1 VPVPV
6 AAAVIACVR
15 VPHAEVQPAAVTAAP
30 RAQFALA
37 GHAPSAGWQTYVP
50 GAQVPVPVAAA
61 VIDCVRVPH
70 AEVQPAAVTAAPRV
84 QSASHVGVSLEE
96 AKTKEEGR
104 QEKQKVKK
112 VGATSNTFEGRQGNG
127 VVLPVAS
134 RTRSYPTSSVPGFA
148 GKRYRASIG
157 SVETNGGTT
166 RNVCCCKTRGGG
178 TAIVFGQRQH
188 GSDVHGPAER
198 RERKN
203 KKKVGSMSNRIVGR
217 TIKDSSYAPLAPQ
230 MAWTVTDASF
240 DALQAI
246 TLDGT
251 LAEPLFP
258 WVPSTMPP
266 LVSISRDTFQTMPRF
281 PATVVE
287 TVIEYVLPGA

>member
-1 VPVPV
+1 VAVTAAPRVQFALAGHAPSAGWQSCVPGVQVPVPV

-15 VPHAEVQPAAVTAAP
+15 VPHAEVQFV
-30 RAQFALA
+30 
-37 GHAPSAGWQTYVP
+37 
-50 GAQVPVPVAAA
+50 
-61 VIDCVRVPH
+61 
-70 AEVQPAAVTAAPRV
+70 AVTAAPRV

-134 RTRSYPTSSVPGFA
+134 RTRSDPTSGPGFA

-166 RNVCCCKTRGGG
+166 RNVCCCKSGG

-198 RERKN
+198 REREKI
-203 KKKVGSMSNRIVGR
+203 KKK
-217 TIKDSSYAPLAPQ
+217 
-230 MAWTVTDASF
+230 
-240 DALQAI
+240 
-246 TLDGT
+246 
-251 LAEPLFP
+251 
-258 WVPSTMPP
+258 
-266 LVSISRDTFQTMPRF
+266 LVRCPIG
-281 PATVVE
+281 
-287 TVIEYVLPGA
+287 L